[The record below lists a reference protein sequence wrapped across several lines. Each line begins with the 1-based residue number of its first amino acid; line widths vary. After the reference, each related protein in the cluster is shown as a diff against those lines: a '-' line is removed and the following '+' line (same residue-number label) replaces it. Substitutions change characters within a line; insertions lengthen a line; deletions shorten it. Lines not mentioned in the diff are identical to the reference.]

1 MEASIGRKLSQII
14 NLRGVDNKYLFFR
27 IAVSPTFAS
36 DNTVYLGTNK
46 GAIFRSTDGGES
58 FSVVGNVGGYINSL
72 VISPD
77 FSSDKTLYASVRGG
91 GVYKTVDGGYT
102 WQPASNGIALKEEK
116 KKIKFA
122 ISPSYQVDQT
132 VFAGTAEGLFE
143 TKDGGKNWA
152 KLAVT
157 TYDGDGYIEAIAISP
172 NYQSDSTFIVSVR
185 GRGLF
190 KTVNGG
196 ETFTQI
202 GEDLINNNHLFSGMT
217 GFFSESMPIK
227 FSPSY
232 SSDQTIYGF
241 SGIELFKST
250 DGGNSWA
257 NLTIPPPQSNNYLT
271 YLNLRWTATPKR
283 RFLVALVAALLS
295 YLLLGYLGLEKR
307 LSLRKSQIRAIGA
320 FAAFMMVLI
329 LLSV

>member
-1 MEASIGRKLSQII
+1 MEK
-14 NLRGVDNKYLFFR
+14 KE
-27 IAVSPTFAS
+27 
-36 DNTVYLGTNK
+36 

-58 FSVVGNVGGYINSL
+58 FSFVENISNIIDSL

-116 KKIKFA
+116 KNIKLA

-132 VFAGTAEGLFE
+132 VFAGTTEGLFE
-143 TKDGGKNWA
+143 TKDGGQNWA
-152 KLAVT
+152 KLAGT
-157 TYDGDGYIEAIAISP
+157 AYGGDGCIEAIAISP
-172 NYQSDSTFIVSVR
+172 NYQSDRTFIVSIR

-190 KTVNGG
+190 KTVNEG

-202 GEDLINNNHLFSGMT
+202 GDDLINNNHLFSWMT
-217 GFFSESMPIK
+217 GFFSESVPIK

-232 SSDQTIYGF
+232 SIDQTIYGF
-241 SGIELFKST
+241 SGTELFKST
-250 DGGNSWA
+250 DGGNNWE
-257 NLTIPPPQSNNYLT
+257 NIEIPPPQYNNYLT
-271 YLNLRWTATPKR
+271 YLYLRWTATPKR
-283 RFLVALVAALLS
+283 RFLVALIAALLS

-307 LSLRKSQIRAIGA
+307 LPLRKSQIRAGGA
-320 FAAFMMVLI
+320 FAAFMIVLI